1 MVVVVVIGTR
11 CLDVRNVE
19 AEDKTE
25 AVTTR
30 RMSMEHFHFHFSKV
44 LRQFQVMCGVVAVAL
59 QS

>member
-30 RMSMEHFHFHFSKV
+30 RMSMEHFHFSKV